1 MGKYIVRRLLQMIP
15 VIIGATFLIF
25 LVVFALP
32 GDPVQGRCGERPC
45 PPSYVAAFRAEYNL
59 DKPVVVQYLL
69 YMGNVLQGDLGK
81 TFYGNPVAHELAIR
95 FPTTIRLAVMAIII
109 EIVIGISAGIL
120 AGMRRGKFADNLVT
134 VSTLVVISI
143 PVFVIGSLAQ
153 LIFGVKLGWFPV
165 TAVKG
170 TTYELIMP
178 AFVLASLSLAYV
190 ARLMRTNLV
199 ENLRADYVRTA
210 KAKGLSH
217 ARPSAFTH
225 CATRL
230 SQ

>member
-25 LVVFALP
+25 VVVFALP

-81 TFYGNPVAHELAIR
+81 TFYGNSVSHELAIR
-95 FPTTIRLAVMAIII
+95 FPTTIKLAFMAIII

-120 AGMRRGKFADNLVT
+120 AGIRRGKFADHLVT
-134 VSTLVVISI
+134 VSTLVLISI
-143 PVFVIGSLAQ
+143 PVLRHRQPGPAHLRSEAGLVPGHRTEGHHVRVDHA
-153 LIFGVKLGWFPV
+153 GVRLGVRYHW
-165 TAVKG
+165 
-170 TTYELIMP
+170 
-178 AFVLASLSLAYV
+178 
-190 ARLMRTNLV
+190 RTWP
-199 ENLRADYVRTA
+199 D
-210 KAKGLSH
+210 
-217 ARPSAFTH
+217 
-225 CATRL
+225 
-230 SQ
+230 